1 MTTTQAPT
9 TTDATAVQRTFS
21 KWQLYLG
28 FVGLAIGLLMGIA
41 QAMDRLD
48 VNLYDALQ
56 LESYYQGLTLH
67 GVSLAIVFTF
77 TFANGFVTLTTMKG
91 FDRPMASTLLVQ
103 ASFWMAATG
112 VVLAA
117 GAMLMNKA
125 TVLYTMYTPMQAT
138 SVFYIG
144 AVLLVLSTWATLAN
158 QILTLRAW
166 RADNPGEK
174 TPLLA
179 FVSIMTFLM
188 WGIASL
194 GIAIEMLVFVIPW
207 SLNGTGIGIG
217 AWHWFT
223 ITVGTDP
230 LLNRTLFWF
239 TAHPIVYFWL
249 LPAYISW
256 YMMIP
261 KQVGGKLFSDG
272 VVRGVFIL
280 FLLLSTPVGL
290 HHQFTDPGIDEG
302 LKFIHM
308 AFTFGVFFPSLVTA
322 FTVIAAMEN
331 GGRANGGTGIL
342 GWILKL
348 PWKNP
353 SFVAQVLAMVA
364 FALGGASGLVNASG
378 TVNQVVHNTSFIPG
392 HFHLTVGTA
401 SALSFMGISYW
412 LIPHL
417 TGKPLPNPKTALWQA
432 WLWFS
437 GVLLFSRGQM
447 GAGLEGQPRRLPTSL
462 ASYSDSGWDAYNIMA
477 GIGGTIMFI
486 SGVLFF
492 WVLFRTLSN
501 RVTGDV
507 PDMPVAETIHGKD
520 ETPGILDR
528 IGLWTVVAVV
538 LILIAYVPVFL
549 LHNYEFTSP
558 GFLLF

>member
-1 MTTTQAPT
+1 MTATVPAPT
-9 TTDATAVQRTFS
+9 IDEMAVQRRFA

-28 FVGLAIGLLMGIA
+28 FLGFGLGILMGLA
-41 QAMDRLD
+41 QAMERLGVD
-48 VNLYDALQ
+48 LYDALQ

-67 GVSLAIVFTF
+67 GVSLALVFTF
-77 TFANGFVTLTTMKG
+77 TFANGLLTLTTMRG
-91 FDRPMASTLLVQ
+91 FERPMASTLLVR
-103 ASFWMAATG
+103 AGLWLATGGVALAATAI
-112 VVLAA
+112 L
-117 GAMLMNKA
+117 LNKA
-125 TVLYTMYTPMQAT
+125 TVLYTFYSPLQAT
-138 SVFYIG
+138 SIFYIG
-144 AVLLVLSTWATLAN
+144 AVLLVLSTWTVLAN
-158 QILTLRAW
+158 QLLTLRAW
-166 RADNPGEK
+166 RRDNPGERI
-174 TPLLA
+174 PLLA
-179 FVSIMTFLM
+179 YVSLITFLM

-194 GIAIEMLVFVIPW
+194 GIAIEVIGFILPW
-207 SLNGTGIGIG
+207 SFGWTS
-217 AWHWFT
+217 
-223 ITVGTDP
+223 GTDP

-239 TAHPIVYFWL
+239 TGHPIVYFWL
-249 LPAYISW
+249 LPAYVSW

-272 VVRGVFIL
+272 VVRAVFIL

-331 GGRANGGTGIL
+331 GGRKAGGTGVL
-342 GWILKL
+342 GWIMKL
-348 PWKNP
+348 PWNKP

-401 SALSFMGISYW
+401 VALSFMGISYW

-417 TGKPLPNPKTALWQA
+417 TGKPLPNPKTAVWQA
-432 WLWFS
+432 WLWFT

-447 GAGLEGQPRRLPTSL
+447 GAGLEGQPRRLPTAL
-462 ASYSDSGWDAYNIMA
+462 ASYGDNAWDGYNILT

-492 WVLFRTLSN
+492 WVLFRILTN
-501 RVTGDV
+501 EKTGEV
-507 PDMPVAETIHGKD
+507 PEMPVSETIHTASEG
-520 ETPGILDR
+520 PAILDR
-528 IGLWTVVAVV
+528 IGLWVIVAFV
-538 LILIAYVPVFL
+538 LIAIAYVPVFL
-549 LHNYEFTSP
+549 SHHYEFTSP
-558 GFLLF
+558 GFNLF